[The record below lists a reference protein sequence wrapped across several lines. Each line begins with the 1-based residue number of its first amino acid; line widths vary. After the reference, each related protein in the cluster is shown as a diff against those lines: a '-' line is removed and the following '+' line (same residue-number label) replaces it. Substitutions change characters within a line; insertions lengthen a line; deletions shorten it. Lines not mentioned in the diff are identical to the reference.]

1 MEVLLDFMLFSFF
14 ILEVLYVKFLEI
26 ILEIFLKD

>member
-14 ILEVLYVKFLEI
+14 ILEVLYVKFFEI